1 LGRWAGGNR
10 PFMPGICA
18 ASPATLAV
26 ILEACDRLLADDDWF
41 ADRPDEWRAE
51 IEGLRDRL
59 AAQLEEYSV

>member
-1 LGRWAGGNR
+1 
-10 PFMPGICA
+10 MPGICA